1 MKIKFD
7 VGNWKNPDGFIA
19 EYMLDEFLNSH
30 LYEEVICQKCSRFD
44 DCAEC
49 LDELSPAMKE
59 CPFHKI
65 YRAIKTGAEILED
78 VFYAI
83 EKYKTLDEIDDD
95 VTLLFNRAGITY
107 KHEKEA
113 GKI

>member
-1 MKIKFD
+1 MKISFD
-7 VGNWKNPDGFIA
+7 VGNWKHPDGFVA
-19 EYMLDEFLNSH
+19 EYLLDEFLNSR
-30 LYEEVICQKCSRFD
+30 LYEETICQKCSRFKD
-44 DCAEC
+44 QCT
-49 LDELSPAMKE
+49 DELSPAMKE

-95 VTLLFNRAGITY
+95 VTLLFNRAGIRY

-113 GKI
+113 CKIQ